1 MWQTSQLT
9 WPTSAKTIQTSAE
22 AVTNQVSTVMNEAV
36 SRLTPLDS
44 DANFGRHPLS
54 AEAQA
59 LLGLR
64 GDLQSLLNQGTV
76 LTVSPYQFQVGS
88 KLDSG
93 AYLNPQTAVKTLA
106 NKLRDLSDTHR
117 PKGQLYAVAIM
128 LTASNMT
135 SFASQ
140 LTELVSVFNLPDWCQ
155 VARQAQAIT
164 ANERDKFHQPAAIVQ
179 PRFKPAANINANP
192 LCDYLALQGSQ
203 IATLES
209 LASDSTNIIGKLSAL
224 AAKRSEKLGEVSAQ
238 INALKQ
244 LKGSVYSFALSGTP
258 ESIATQ
264 LVQAGAPNNH
274 QHTLVSVMLSDK
286 PLAFFEELLC
296 SR

>member
-9 WPTSAKTIQTSAE
+9 WPISAQTIQTSAE

-36 SRLTPLDS
+36 GRLTALNS
-44 DANFGRHPLS
+44 DANFGRHSLS

-64 GDLQSLLNQGTV
+64 GDLQSLLNHGTV

-106 NKLRDLSDTHR
+106 NKLRDLSDTNR

-128 LTASNMT
+128 LTASSMT

-155 VARQAQAIT
+155 VARQAQAMT
-164 ANERDKFHQPAAIVQ
+164 TNERDKFQQPAAIVQ
-179 PRFKPAANINANP
+179 PRFKPAANINASP
-192 LCDYLALQGSQ
+192 LRDYLALQGSQ

-209 LASDSTNIIGKLSAL
+209 LASDSTNVIGKLSAL
-224 AAKRSEKLGEVSAQ
+224 AAKRSEKLSEVSAQ

-274 QHTLVSVMLSDK
+274 QHTLASVMLSDRH
-286 PLAFFEELLC
+286 LAFFQELLC
-296 SR
+296 SH